1 MPEGTYVVACPPAF
15 ALKPFFFKFPR
26 QCHGKRGRRLA
37 TATQSYYGRYLRSR
51 LPYGEVPDLALDA
64 TLRAAVGNGKG
75 LKNGKLEISPDDLRY
90 KVRHGKTQALLLLV
104 VDASGSMGAAQRMA
118 AAKQAALAFLV
129 QAYQRRDRVGMITF
143 NGVRARI
150 LLPPTNS
157 ISLAQKRLRIL
168 PTGGK
173 TPLAHALKLAF
184 RLARIELQRQKS
196 LIPIIVVISDGN
208 PNVPLFSA
216 DARRDALK
224 VATAIG
230 NSGLPALFVDTDRN
244 FMEPGMGLA
253 LARAMRGRYERFENL
268 ALSPAQ
274 TV

>member
-1 MPEGTYVVACPPAF
+1 MVACPPAF
-15 ALKPFFFKFPR
+15 ELKPLSFLFPR
-26 QCHGKRGRRLA
+26 QYHGKRGRRLA

-51 LPYGEVPDLALDA
+51 FPYGEVPDLALDA
-64 TLRAAVGNGKG
+64 TLRAAVANGQGLTNGKIDIG
-75 LKNGKLEISPDDLRY
+75 TDDLRY
-90 KVRHGKTQALLLLV
+90 KVRHGKTQTLMLLV

-118 AAKQAALAFLV
+118 AAKQAALSFLI

-143 NGVRARI
+143 NGVRARV

-157 ISLAQKRLRIL
+157 ITLAQKRLRAL

-173 TPLAHALKLAF
+173 TPLAHALQLAL
-184 RLARIELQRQKS
+184 RLARMELQRQKS

-208 PNVPLFSA
+208 PNVPLFSS
-216 DARRDALK
+216 DARSDALK

-230 NSGLPALFVDTDRN
+230 RNGLPALFVDTDRN
-244 FMEPGMGLA
+244 FMEPGLGLA
-253 LARAMRGRYERFENL
+253 LSRAMRGRYERFENL
-268 ALSPAQ
+268 AFSKVQ